1 MCCITCRPQP
11 VTCVIQS
18 KRPSVG
24 DHLTQTITNKHE
36 GRNAISRRGRGANH
50 RFLPSSPPRGR
61 RTETAGRRSRGTK
74 DPIKRLANERCNF
87 CPPADPDSELGS
99 KVFGG
104 DASISSG
111 INLHS
116 FPPAR
121 LYHFFAAG
129 ELLFLPATI
138 HLSRLSFP
146 RI

>member
-1 MCCITCRPQP
+1 M
-11 VTCVIQS
+11 
-18 KRPSVG
+18 
-24 DHLTQTITNKHE
+24 
-36 GRNAISRRGRGANH
+36 
-50 RFLPSSPPRGR
+50 
-61 RTETAGRRSRGTK
+61 ETAGRRLRGPN
-74 DPIKRLANERCNF
+74 DSVKRLAKGRCNF
-87 CPPADPDSELGS
+87 CPLADPDSELGS

-104 DASISSG
+104 DAYILSG